1 VDQQQLIA
9 KNDQREQMT
18 MFGTQ
23 GYATALRRYA
33 AIDTSSRVEG
43 ASPHGLVRIL
53 FDELLLALEA
63 TSLAMHSG
71 DRHKAFDKQTR
82 GLAILHA
89 LETSLD
95 FERGGEVAVNLARV
109 YREVR
114 RRVLAASAENDAD
127 RMEGARDLIAE
138 IAGAWRQIG

>member
-1 VDQQQLIA
+1 
-9 KNDQREQMT
+9 
-18 MFGTQ
+18 MFASQ
-23 GYATALRRYA
+23 GYASAVRRYA
-33 AIDTSSRVEG
+33 AVDTGSRVEG
-43 ASPHGLVRIL
+43 ATPHGLVRIL

-63 TSLAMHSG
+63 SGLALRQG

-95 FERGGEVAVNLARV
+95 FEKGGEIAVNLARV

-114 RRVLAASAENDAD
+114 RRVLAAAAENDAVK
-127 RMEGARDLIAE
+127 MEDARALIAD
-138 IAGAWRQIG
+138 IADAWRQIG